1 MLSLSCGLLVVM
13 AFSVW
18 RLLSTDIL
26 PLLIHQLS
34 IAFMQSPPCSVGRAQ
49 GPELEF
55 RLCSGKLD

>member
-34 IAFMQSPPCSVGRAQ
+34 IAFMAEPALLSR
-49 GPELEF
+49 
-55 RLCSGKLD
+55 